1 MSVDAIK
8 KQKANQSKQDES
20 KIQKDIE
27 TVKTWF
33 TNIIQQYSESAQKKK
48 ISLLEFL
55 NKNISDE
62 QTNPIRQFILTF
74 NANTTN
80 IKTINKSINK
90 SNYKELLKN
99 INLLKTPLPSEK
111 IKAPVEVINSASSN
125 KKIIRPAEA
134 NQSTQRKQNNNN
146 NMSQTRKIT
155 PLQHK
160 RPVSPLA
167 PLATNAALPPAVEA
181 PPAENVATS
190 SAVEAPLAVS
200 AATSSA
206 VEAPPAANAVLP
218 PAVEAPFAAN
228 TVLPSAVEAP
238 PAANAA
244 KPPAVEAPL
253 AASTASPTIQSS
265 APQSLSFESDC
276 TILGKTLMLEL
287 GDMRSPE
294 VNKVPPMCTF
304 FLSNKRYCYHI
315 MRNVSHESL
324 KQLINYFYFNKNPP
338 PIIPNTFGEIDK
350 FPDIDDIFDT
360 YDITTIRLINKIEN
374 TYSSLTEKD
383 NKKNVLLTI
392 SQTETEKHSISTI
405 PRILSKNY
413 VLVSFIITTKPTP
426 RRGLNIVDTKPSIK
440 SVSIAENDKS
450 EYIELQI
457 TKNSKVMLNYQYMIF
472 LPDITKG
479 EIKKTPIQ
487 SRLPMMG
494 GNKTIKKYRKHNRN
508 KTTRNYK

>member
-200 AATSSA
+200 AATS
-206 VEAPPAANAVLP
+206 
-218 PAVEAPFAAN
+218 
-228 TVLPSAVEAP
+228 SAVEAP